1 MSGVVVGTDGSE
13 GALRALRWAV
23 EEARLRNTRL
33 TVLAVVGVPVT
44 IPRASAPF
52 RPGAPLIGQ
61 PEPQDLRAAEAAA
74 RAELEQ
80 AGGAEGVDGEIRVV
94 AGVPA
99 EELIK
104 AGEDADLLVVG
115 SRGVGGFSRLLL
127 GSVSSQVVEHATCPV
142 AVIPQARG

>member
-61 PEPQDLRAAEAAA
+61 PEPADLHAAEAAA

-99 EELIK
+99 EELLK
-104 AGEDADLLVVG
+104 AGEDAELVVVG

-127 GSVSSQVVEHATCPV
+127 GSVSSQVVQHATCPV
-142 AVIPQARG
+142 VVIPQKGD

>member
-33 TVLAVVGVPVT
+33 TVLAVVAVPVT
-44 IPRASAPF
+44 LARTRAPF
-52 RPGAPLIGQ
+52 GPGSPLVGQ
-61 PEPQDLRAAEAAA
+61 AEPEDLRSTEAAA

-99 EELIK
+99 EELLK
-104 AGEDADLLVVG
+104 AGEDADLVVVG

-127 GSVSSQVVEHATCPV
+127 GSVSSQVVQHATCPV
-142 AVIPQARG
+142 VVIPPKGA